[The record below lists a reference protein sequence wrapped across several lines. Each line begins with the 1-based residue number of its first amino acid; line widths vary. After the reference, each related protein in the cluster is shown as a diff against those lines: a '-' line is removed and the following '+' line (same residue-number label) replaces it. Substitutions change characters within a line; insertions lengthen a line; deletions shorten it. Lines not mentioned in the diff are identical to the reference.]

1 MFCCGDTKAGPMA
14 QEFLK
19 QNKDFA
25 DKPAFSLEVS
35 ALKRALILI
44 FFVVCVQQLFF
55 AKSAP

>member
-1 MFCCGDTKAGPMA
+1 MA

-19 QNKDFA
+19 RNKDFA
-25 DKPAFSLEVS
+25 DKPAFLLEVS